1 MDKFQKTIIV
11 ALSVT
16 VASVFLLFW
25 FINTF
30 SEPNLNEI
38 GFENQSCSTA
48 PVLVPAL
55 IVKVVTGY
63 WVQTDL
69 SL

>member
-1 MDKFQKTIIV
+1 MDKFQKTVIV

-30 SEPNLNEI
+30 SEPNLEI
-38 GFENQSCSTA
+38 GFGNQSCTCSSPSTG
-48 PVLVPAL
+48 PYSQSCHRLLGTNRP
-55 IVKVVTGY
+55 
-63 WVQTDL
+63 
-69 SL
+69 

>member
-38 GFENQSCSTA
+38 GFGNQS
-48 PVLVPAL
+48 
-55 IVKVVTGY
+55 
-63 WVQTDL
+63 
-69 SL
+69 

>member
-38 GFENQSCSTA
+38 GFENQSCTCSSPSTC
-48 PVLVPAL
+48 PYSQSCHRLLGTNRP
-55 IVKVVTGY
+55 
-63 WVQTDL
+63 
-69 SL
+69 